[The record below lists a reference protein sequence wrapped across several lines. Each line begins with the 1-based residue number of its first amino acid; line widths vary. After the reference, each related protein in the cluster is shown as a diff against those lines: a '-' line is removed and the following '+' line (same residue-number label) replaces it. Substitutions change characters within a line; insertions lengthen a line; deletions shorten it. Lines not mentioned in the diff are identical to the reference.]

1 MMETLTKVLRAVP
14 ASRAPLAD
22 ELGAIYRRADLDPI
36 TVIVALQQLE
46 NIGWVRRIASRHATY
61 WCRTHEADQLRWL

>member
-1 MMETLTKVLRAVP
+1 MQVLRAVP

-36 TVIVALQQLE
+36 TVSVALQHLE
-46 NIGWVRRIASRHATY
+46 NIGWVRRVVAQHATY
-61 WCRTHEADQLRWL
+61 WCRTHDADQLRFL